1 MSLAP
6 TDFHVFAGEKVPDP
20 ITFTVGE
27 DWCNRSNLYPRQATL
42 LKVIFLRED
51 LFTDYDYEVVDEWER
66 SFKHTGNNGITPGI
80 LNRMRY
86 LKAQGYPWFR
96 EVLLVLGRRAGK
108 GYVAAIAMAYVLWNY
123 LAMGDPQGHFGVDR
137 DKKLACFIYAGKKDQ
152 ATKNLWGDLNNVIKG
167 APCFAKYISRSLGE
181 SISVYAPNDF
191 VRMRKQFERGID
203 SAADMATFLI
213 EPKEATLMS
222 GRGPT
227 SFMQGYDEMAHVVAT
242 GANRSAEDI
251 YGAATPALDQ
261 FKKYAFIIEP
271 SSPWQQV
278 GQFYLNWQNSLLFE
292 NGLPAYPQ
300 MMMLQLTSWEMYYDW
315 AEAHLLPLFPD
326 GFTGD
331 LGEYADKPH
340 PQLSPL
346 KGAIQEFDEPMQRLE
361 RANPDTFKV
370 ERRSQWQATVDAYL
384 NPDKIVQMFAP
395 WGEDNRT
402 HDMQTTGL
410 LSVFYK
416 GHADPSLANA
426 NFGLAI
432 GHPETVDGTI
442 HLIFD
447 YIHHFQPSD
456 FPDNTIDYPF
466 LGEHVWGLLQ
476 GFKPD
481 EFTYDQWNSAETIQR
496 LTKKIREANFPKRV
510 QVYEKTA
517 PQPLDASVLTPKG
530 WTSMGEISVGDEV
543 IGLDGKP
550 HAVVGVY
557 PKGEQE
563 VYQVT
568 FNDGG
573 RTECTADHIWSVRKG
588 TRAGREIRTLQEMVD
603 IGLRYPSG
611 PHRWAVPKV
620 DPVQFAPLDEALPLD
635 PYLLGVLLGDG
646 SLGPGGISIACS
658 IEDVEQQMKLL
669 STTLPDD
676 VVMSWKECSG
686 KGGHRWA
693 KISFAGSR
701 WRHNPLLDALKA
713 LGLHG
718 CTKDRKFVPESYLRA
733 SVDERMALMQG
744 LMDSDGTSRAK
755 GGSHRALFSSK
766 NVNLMSAM
774 VDLTGGLGGT
784 AKIKQYG
791 ERTPDVLISGLP
803 GMVPFRLPRKVAG
816 YSPSRPMDHRFIV
829 GVESV
834 GKKQTQCISVDV
846 PDHLYVTDD
855 YLVTHN
861 TAAHNW
867 ERAENFKVALN
878 QGWIHAPY
886 YEQAELELKFLQLKN
901 GKVVKQDAGP
911 VQTKDVADCLMEVA
925 WTVLGTQVH
934 ALTHQGLSNL
944 SLHATAAGGFDPH
957 SREYGEDSKILNQ
970 FSTST
975 RGRDYNRRGGGNNP
989 ARNPLGG
996 RAGRR
1001 R

>member
-1 MSLAP
+1 MASWRTAQKDRSRSRVSLSP
-6 TDFHVFAGEKVPDP
+6 TDFHVFSGEKVPDP
-20 ITFTVGE
+20 ITFVVGE
-27 DWCNRSNLYPRQATL
+27 NWLNRSNLYPRQATL
-42 LKVIFLRED
+42 LKIIFLRED
-51 LFTDYDYEVVDEWER
+51 LFTDYDYEVVAEWEE

-80 LNRMRY
+80 LERMRY
-86 LKAQGYPWFR
+86 LRAQGYPWFR

-108 GYVAAIAMAYVLWNY
+108 GYVAALAMAYVLWTY

-167 APCFAKYISRSLGE
+167 GPCFSKYVSRSLGE

-191 VRMRKQFERGID
+191 ARIRKQQQRGID

-261 FKKYAFIIEP
+261 FKKYAFIVEP

-292 NGLPAYPQ
+292 DGKPAYPQ

-315 AEAHLLPLFPD
+315 ADAHLLPLFPE
-326 GFTGD
+326 GFRGD
-331 LGEYADKPH
+331 LDEYVARTH
-340 PQLSPL
+340 PQLAPL

-361 RANPDTFKV
+361 KANPDTFKV

-384 NPDKIVQMFAP
+384 NADKITQMFAP
-395 WGEDNRT
+395 WGSDNRT
-402 HDMQTTGL
+402 HSMQTEGL

-456 FPDNTIDYPF
+456 FPDNMIDYPH
-466 LGEHVWGLLQ
+466 LGEHVWGLIQ

-496 LTKKIREANFPKRV
+496 LSKKIREANFPKRV

-517 PQPLDASVLTPKG
+517 
-530 WTSMGEISVGDEV
+530 
-543 IGLDGKP
+543 
-550 HAVVGVY
+550 
-557 PKGEQE
+557 
-563 VYQVT
+563 
-568 FNDGG
+568 
-573 RTECTADHIWSVRKG
+573 
-588 TRAGREIRTLQEMVD
+588 
-603 IGLRYPSG
+603 
-611 PHRWAVPKV
+611 
-620 DPVQFAPLDEALPLD
+620 
-635 PYLLGVLLGDG
+635 
-646 SLGPGGISIACS
+646 
-658 IEDVEQQMKLL
+658 
-669 STTLPDD
+669 
-676 VVMSWKECSG
+676 
-686 KGGHRWA
+686 
-693 KISFAGSR
+693 
-701 WRHNPLLDALKA
+701 
-713 LGLHG
+713 
-718 CTKDRKFVPESYLRA
+718 
-733 SVDERMALMQG
+733 
-744 LMDSDGTSRAK
+744 
-755 GGSHRALFSSK
+755 
-766 NVNLMSAM
+766 
-774 VDLTGGLGGT
+774 
-784 AKIKQYG
+784 
-791 ERTPDVLISGLP
+791 
-803 GMVPFRLPRKVAG
+803 
-816 YSPSRPMDHRFIV
+816 
-829 GVESV
+829 
-834 GKKQTQCISVDV
+834 
-846 PDHLYVTDD
+846 
-855 YLVTHN
+855 

-934 ALTHQGLSNL
+934 ALTHQGLSRL
-944 SLHATAAGGFDPH
+944 PLHGAAPGGFDPH
-957 SREYGEDSKILNQ
+957 AREYGEDSKVLNQ
-970 FSTST
+970 FSTSG
-975 RGRDYNRRGGGNNP
+975 RGRDYVRRGGGANP
-989 ARNPLGG
+989 ARNPLAG
-996 RAGRR
+996 RNGRR